1 MHKVY
6 NNPDE
11 VFNEI
16 LKINDNSF
24 CFECSFAL
32 TNISFLKK

>member
-16 LKINDNSF
+16 LKINENSF
-24 CFECSFAL
+24 CFECSL
-32 TNISFLKK
+32 T